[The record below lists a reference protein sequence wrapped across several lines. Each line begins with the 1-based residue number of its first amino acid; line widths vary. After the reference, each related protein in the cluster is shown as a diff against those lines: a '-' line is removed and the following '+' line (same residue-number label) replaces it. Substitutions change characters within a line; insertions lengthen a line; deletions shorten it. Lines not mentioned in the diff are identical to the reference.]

1 MPKCAPIA
9 VRFDP
14 AVKLALE
21 RAAKADQRSVSS
33 LVSKIVAAW
42 LEREQKQA
50 VGPVRREVVR

>member
-33 LVSKIVAAW
+33 LVSKIVATW
-42 LEREQKQA
+42 LEREQKQTQS
-50 VGPVRREVVR
+50 VLR